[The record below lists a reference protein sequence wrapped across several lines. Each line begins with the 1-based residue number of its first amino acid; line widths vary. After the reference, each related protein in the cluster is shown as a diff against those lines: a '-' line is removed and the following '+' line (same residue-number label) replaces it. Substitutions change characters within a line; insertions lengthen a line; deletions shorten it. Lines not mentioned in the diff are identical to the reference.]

1 MFRSSLR
8 AAILVAA
15 TVALTGPAAAEGDL
29 HLETLSGEPEM
40 LSLAQGE
47 RALVVHFWATWCRE
61 CVEELPVLAKA
72 VPSCAG
78 SGIRIVAV
86 NVGEDRGAIERFL
99 APLELDLTVLRDPR
113 GQVWRRVS
121 GIGLPTNLTWT
132 SEGREVEAGP
142 RDAATWRRILG
153 ALGCRDPGSA
163 SPARG
168 SPTVQSGSDPR

>member
-1 MFRSSLR
+1 MSRSSLR

-15 TVALTGPAAAEGDL
+15 TVALTGSAAAESRL

-78 SGIRIVAV
+78 SGVRIVAV
-86 NVGEDRGAIERFL
+86 NVGEDRRAIERFL

-132 SEGREVEAGP
+132 SEGRKAEVGP
-142 RDAATWRRILG
+142 RDATTWRRILG
-153 ALGCRDPGSA
+153 ALGCRDPG
-163 SPARG
+163 PARPARERPAVQGG
-168 SPTVQSGSDPR
+168 SEQR